1 MMDRSE
7 LILVLKAQQ
16 WEKCKGE
23 LRALVVLCG
32 SEKSNSM
39 YMDKWELLDHEI
51 NTFIQTVENDGL
63 CD

>member
-1 MMDRSE
+1 MDRSE

-23 LRALVVLCG
+23 LRALAALGGAEASTSKG
-32 SEKSNSM
+32 S
-39 YMDKWELLDHEI
+39 DKWEVLDHEI
-51 NTFIQTVENDGL
+51 NAFIHTVENDGL